1 MSRFSSQR
9 QQHPPKCYTA
19 PSLTLCSGGGMYN
32 NGGAAHSFAL
42 LLCGDEIFPRSLQST
57 GFEYYSAPV
66 EIEVKNV
73 IQTDC
78 HVCNFSNWE
87 GVCVLYSVDDLKGC
101 YSSKFWNE
109 FSN

>member
-1 MSRFSSQR
+1 MSASDVEIFLSAPAASAKMLHSAEFDPLQR
-9 QQHPPKCYTA
+9 RRH
-19 PSLTLCSGGGMYN
+19 N

-57 GFEYYSAPV
+57 SFEYYSAPV
-66 EIEVKNV
+66 EIEVKNA

-87 GVCVLYSVDDLKGC
+87 GVCAC
-101 YSSKFWNE
+101 FIRWTI
-109 FSN
+109 